1 MRVDSVNLDLF
12 VFMNK
17 SFLFLTLSI
26 TQHLKPEKNQQPMT
40 CVYFLNVKLKHCFQG
55 CSIWPPTG
63 IHYHKIGQF
72 WDFL

>member
-26 TQHLKPEKNQQPMT
+26 TQHLKPEKNQQPLT
-40 CVYFLNVKLKHCFQG
+40 CADMSGFVLFALKCQVETLFSRIDIRFALQ
-55 CSIWPPTG
+55 
-63 IHYHKIGQF
+63 
-72 WDFL
+72 L